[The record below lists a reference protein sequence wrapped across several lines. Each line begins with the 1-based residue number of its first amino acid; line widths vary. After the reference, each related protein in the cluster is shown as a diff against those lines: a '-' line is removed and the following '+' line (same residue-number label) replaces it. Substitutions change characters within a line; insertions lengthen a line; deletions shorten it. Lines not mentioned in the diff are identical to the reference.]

1 MKAPGLLLLK
11 PVLQSK
17 EKVKHFHLIAYFDS
31 IFLNFLIFTNASSNC
46 QAKLTFAIYPWLYWQ
61 GRVYSVKF

>member
-46 QAKLTFAIYPWLYWQ
+46 QAKLTFANLPMVILA
-61 GRVYSVKF
+61 GKSLFS